1 MAEQHTGDS
10 AGDMPTPGRL
20 VLAPAVRAVA
30 GTACS
35 VLPLRSPTGLA
46 PPTTLSQSRRGEA
59 RESCGEAAPSR
70 PGLAPAR
77 ERRTGCSREVGS
89 AKATPGRAS
98 QHPKPQPVVCISR
111 GQPAQVRE
119 AIPQCSWDPA
129 GRARRSMGGG
139 SADPSRSGPGLLLP
153 AHSGRP
159 RAYVYFVKKTSS
171 LQNQN
176 VPARPASDR
185 RRLLHAAC
193 ALGVESGLVF
203 REHPVLAEP
212 SCSTVTVVLGGRN
225 QDLREVPHR
234 HVWPPDVTA

>member
-46 PPTTLSQSRRGEA
+46 PPTTLSQSRRGRPVSHAGRLPPRGLGLPLPEN
-59 RESCGEAAPSR
+59 GELAAPGRWVLQKPLLDGLLSTPSCSQWSASHVDSPLRCGR
-70 PGLAPAR
+70 PSP
-77 ERRTGCSREVGS
+77 S
-89 AKATPGRAS
+89 AAGTPQAV
-98 QHPKPQPVVCISR
+98 H
-111 GQPAQVRE
+111 AE
-119 AIPQCSWDPA
+119 AW
-129 GRARRSMGGG
+129 GGG

-159 RAYVYFVKKTSS
+159 RAYVYFVKKASS

-176 VPARPASDR
+176 VPVRPASDR
-185 RRLLHAAC
+185 QRLLHAAC

>member
-1 MAEQHTGDS
+1 MRGGCPLAAWACPCQRTENWLLQGGRFCKSHSWTGFS
-10 AGDMPTPGRL
+10 APQAAASGLHLTWTARSGVGGHPPVQLGPRRPCTQKHGR
-20 VLAPAVRAVA
+20 
-30 GTACS
+30 
-35 VLPLRSPTGLA
+35 
-46 PPTTLSQSRRGEA
+46 
-59 RESCGEAAPSR
+59 
-70 PGLAPAR
+70 
-77 ERRTGCSREVGS
+77 
-89 AKATPGRAS
+89 
-98 QHPKPQPVVCISR
+98 
-111 GQPAQVRE
+111 
-119 AIPQCSWDPA
+119 
-129 GRARRSMGGG
+129 GG

-159 RAYVYFVKKTSS
+159 RAYVYFVKKASS

-176 VPARPASDR
+176 VPVRPASDR